1 MDTARM
7 PPYELSNLDLD
18 TIRLALRGDVN
29 MKRYVP
35 EVMRVCALLDIDEPP
50 WLEDE
55 DVAERVA
62 LNREQWRKR

>member
-1 MDTARM
+1 M
-7 PPYELSNLDLD
+7 PSYALESLDRD
-18 TIRLALRGDVN
+18 TIRLAFRGDAD

-62 LNREQWRKR
+62 LNRPQWPKRA